1 MTDREIYKLHAGICH
16 TLANPKRLEIIDKLR
31 TRELSVTELTE
42 ALEISQANL
51 SQHLS
56 LMRQR
61 GMVTTRRE
69 GSNIYYS
76 FSNPKIIQACDLMR
90 QVLLEHLE
98 DGAEL
103 ARKESTKKEN
113 NP

>member
-1 MTDREIYKLHAGICH
+1 MTDRQIYKLHASICH

-31 TRELSVTELTE
+31 ARELSVTALAE

-56 LMRQR
+56 IMRER
-61 GMVTTRRE
+61 GIVITRRE
-69 GSNIYYS
+69 GLNVFYKL
-76 FSNPKIIQACDLMR
+76 SNPKIVKACDLMR

-98 DGAEL
+98 TGAKL
-103 ARKESTKKEN
+103 VREN
-113 NP
+113 

>member
-1 MTDREIYKLHAGICH
+1 MADRQLYELHASICH

-31 TRELSVTELTE
+31 ARELSVTELVA

-56 LMRQR
+56 IMRQR
-61 GMVTTRRE
+61 GIVTTRRE
-69 GSNIYYS
+69 GVNVFYKL
-76 FSNPKIIQACDLMR
+76 SNPKITQACDLMR

-98 DGAEL
+98 TASKL
-103 ARKESTKKEN
+103 ARGKATEEESIS
-113 NP
+113 

>member
-1 MTDREIYKLHAGICH
+1 MADRQIYELHASICH

-61 GMVTTRRE
+61 GIVTTRRE
-69 GSNIYYS
+69 GLNIYYS
-76 FSNPKIIQACDLMR
+76 LSNPKIIQACDLMR

-98 DGAEL
+98 AGAEL
-103 ARKESTKKEN
+103 AREQS
-113 NP
+113 